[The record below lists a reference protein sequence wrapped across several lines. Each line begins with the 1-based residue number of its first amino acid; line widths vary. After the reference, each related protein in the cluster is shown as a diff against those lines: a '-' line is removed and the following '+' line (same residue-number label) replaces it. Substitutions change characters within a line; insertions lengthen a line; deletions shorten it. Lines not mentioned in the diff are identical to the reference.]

1 MALKEE
7 EAAVYDRQLRVW
19 GVETQRKLTAARVL
33 LVGFGKLAA
42 EIAKNITLAGVG
54 HVTLL
59 DDSPAAELL
68 GSNFLNT
75 EGTAEGQ
82 TAAEAAAK
90 SLQAMNPLV
99 KVTSA
104 AGSTADF
111 CNTTAA
117 AAAGGEGGGSGV
129 LGEQDL
135 VIATGLTLQ
144 QVCQLDA
151 SCRSA
156 GVKFMA
162 AAAAGPA
169 GWFFLDLQ
177 QHTYT
182 PKESKC
188 GPISV
193 PYNSFESALTVP
205 PAQLTLSTHPMYH
218 VLQACL
224 QTEQQLQ
231 RPLTA
236 ADLQATQQHL
246 TTSCSNNTPHQAAAQ
261 QLLAAWLQNPAE
273 FAPVCA
279 VLGGVIANNVVA
291 AVSAASAPLNNLLYY
306 SLFDSRAIVEQQPA
320 APAAGGSGAAAAG
333 GKAGVVQQ
341 QEEALEID

>member
-42 EIAKNITLAGVG
+42 EISKNITLAGVG

-59 DDSPAAELL
+59 DDSPAADLV
-68 GSNFLNT
+68 GSNFLIT
-75 EGTAEGQ
+75 TAGAADGQ
-82 TAAEAAAK
+82 TAAQAAAK

-99 KVTSA
+99 KVTA
-104 AGSTADF
+104 ADGS
-111 CNTTAA
+111 TAA
-117 AAAGGEGGGSGV
+117 AADGSSSSELLAG
-129 LGEQDL
+129 QDL
-135 VIATGLTLQ
+135 VIATGLPLQ
-144 QVCQLDA
+144 QVVQLDGA
-151 SCRSA
+151 CRAA

-169 GWFFLDLQ
+169 GWFFADLQ

-182 PKESKC
+182 PKESKS
-188 GPISV
+188 GPVSLH
-193 PYNSFESALTVP
+193 YSSAAEALAVRP
-205 PAQLTLSTHPMYH
+205 EQLSINTHPMHH

-224 QTEQQLQ
+224 QTEQQLK

-236 ADLQATQQHL
+236 ADLPAAQQQL
-246 TTSCSNNTPHQAAAQ
+246 RTSCSNNSAAHQTAAEA
-261 QLLAAWLQNPAE
+261 LLAAWLQNPEE

-291 AVSAASAPLNNLLYY
+291 AVSAASEPLNNLLYY
-306 SLFDSRAIVEQQPA
+306 SLVDSRAIVEQQP
-320 APAAGGSGAAAAG
+320 PATVAAAAT
-333 GKAGVVQQ
+333 GKAAGKEVAAQ
-341 QEEALEID
+341 QEEDALLID